1 MIIVIISTG
10 IAFLPAF
17 TDCFGAF
24 PSSVSTSL
32 IISSPGYMCLAKFL
46 NSSIK
51 LIIFLRKNSFNK
63 RKDKNESEKSF
74 ILKAN
79 PVHQKAIKIVLSIVF
94 MFIIQWLPLWTGNLF
109 FKIY

>member
-1 MIIVIISTG
+1 MNNYWLMDFSTVFVLYVLACQPIFIIPFSIIF
-10 IAFLPAF
+10 I
-17 TDCFGAF
+17 
-24 PSSVSTSL
+24 
-32 IISSPGYMCLAKFL
+32 
-46 NSSIK
+46 SSIK

-109 FKIY
+109 F